1 MEQKKW
7 IKSDGEQTSRE
18 KLGGMQQMKGG
29 ESRIRVTDSPSLW
42 LWKLQER
49 RNMVMGFSHPA
60 QSWVIG
66 TIGKIEIWLT
76 RSLEFLLL
84 SMTQRDVVNIAAVAT
99 SRDPLA
105 RKFLQTSA
113 LLFIKTRGLGR
124 ERHL

>member
-1 MEQKKW
+1 
-7 IKSDGEQTSRE
+7 
-18 KLGGMQQMKGG
+18 MKGG

-113 LLFIKTRGLGR
+113 LLFIKDPRPWTGEAFIRYRLKDVQGIEICPL
-124 ERHL
+124 